1 MAYTITFENYDGTVL
16 QTGEVEEGAT
26 PAYTG
31 ATPTRPSTAELSYSF
46 TGWSPSIVA
55 VTQDAIYT
63 AQYESGV
70 TAIVVAADGSMG
82 EDDKRQI
89 FQVFNDSSIDSMPT
103 NAAIGSLA
111 YLPDMSKVWILDNSK
126 MWVETTTAALVLAA
140 II

>member
-16 QTGEVEEGAT
+16 QTDEVEEGAT

-31 ATPTRPSTAELSYSF
+31 ATPARPSTAELSYSF
-46 TGWSPSIVA
+46 AGWSPSIVA

-89 FQVFNDSSIDSMPT
+89 FQVFNESSIDSLPT

-111 YLPDMSKVWILDNSK
+111 YLPDMSKVWILDNSRT
-126 MWVETTTAALVLAA
+126 WIASTTAALALAA